1 MTYKQQEQAIMAKL
15 DRVEKHLEKGKK
27 GSIGDAADQNDAIR
41 LWVSVKKL
49 TNLQEDQTWSHEKL
63 QERLET
69 SIDKG
74 MTSIKAEVKF
84 KEFGPNELTER

>member
-1 MTYKQQEQAIMAKL
+1 MAKL

-63 QERLET
+63 
-69 SIDKG
+69 
-74 MTSIKAEVKF
+74 
-84 KEFGPNELTER
+84 